1 MIVIPA
7 WLAGRLV
14 EERRDHFSSL
24 RDRERELE
32 RLSRRLELALDAS
45 KVGVW
50 DFNIDTQELVW
61 DDRMNELY
69 NYPCDGG
76 VREYRH
82 WRDRLDKT
90 DVARAIADFETAM
103 RNRAATNRSTGSIWA
118 TGERGSSAR
127 SARSTSRPTCPR
139 RSSASIGT

>member
-1 MIVIPA
+1 MTGRWWARLIILFAGALVVAPA

-14 EERRDHFSSL
+14 EERRAHFNRL
-24 RDRERELE
+24 AEREVELE

-69 NYPCDGG
+69 NYPLDGG
-76 VREYRH
+76 SAITGTGETNSTRRTSNAPSRTLKRH
-82 WRDRLDKT
+82 GKRG
-90 DVARAIADFETAM
+90 
-103 RNRAATNRSTGSIWA
+103 ATNRS
-118 TGERGSSAR
+118 
-127 SARSTSRPTCPR
+127 
-139 RSSASIGT
+139 IG